1 MIPTALIIITF
12 FVLQSYAI
20 SYCIMMESTRQQWRV
35 YAIAT
40 IALIVIIL
48 LSTQVSLRFQVHNKR
63 TCTHLINCPIGPTY
77 KHAIIIIPNLTS
89 FLSGEVPILRHL
101 SYKFLIQSKRIQQ
114 RVKCNN

>member
-48 LSTQVSLRFQVHNKR
+48 LSTQVSLRFQVHNKARYTAISCRRVDRGGNTRFLTFQLERDRPTNQPTDRPTDGR
-63 TCTHLINCPIGPTY
+63 TKPLI
-77 KHAIIIIPNLTS
+77 
-89 FLSGEVPILRHL
+89 ELRV
-101 SYKFLIQSKRIQQ
+101 R
-114 RVKCNN
+114 N

>member
-48 LSTQVSLRFQVHNKR
+48 LSTQMSLRFQVHNKAGYTAISCR
-63 TCTHLINCPIGPTY
+63 QVGRGRNARFPTFQLDHHGPTNR
-77 KHAIIIIPNLTS
+77 PTD
-89 FLSGEVPILRHL
+89 
-101 SYKFLIQSKRIQQ
+101 
-114 RVKCNN
+114 

>member
-20 SYCIMMESTRQQWRV
+20 NYTTIMESTRQQWRI

-48 LSTQVSLRFQVHNKR
+48 LSTQVSLRFQVHNKARYTAISCRRVDRGGNTRFLTFQLERDRR
-63 TCTHLINCPIGPTY
+63 TDGPTDQQTNG
-77 KHAIIIIPNLTS
+77 PTD
-89 FLSGEVPILRHL
+89 G
-101 SYKFLIQSKRIQQ
+101 QSLL
-114 RVKCNN
+114 